1 MAKLKLSQLMAK
13 VPAANL
19 KVLNL
24 SFELHETLGWV
35 ILEGELCVGEDATES
50 LINISIPLTL
60 SEKEILE
67 LLNVS
72 KTATRNIRR
81 KK

>member
-1 MAKLKLSQLMAK
+1 MAIIKLSQLMAK

-19 KVLNL
+19 RVLNL

-35 ILEGELCVGEDATES
+35 ILEGELCVGEDASES
-50 LINISIPLTL
+50 LINITVPLAL

-72 KTATRNIRR
+72 KTTRNVRR

>member
-50 LINISIPLTL
+50 LINISIPLAL

-72 KTATRNIRR
+72 KTTTRNIRR

>member
-72 KTATRNIRR
+72 KTAARNIRR